1 MTFSL
6 EPGGGGLS
14 LGLPVAGRA
23 STAVAATLRQLE
35 GRDVALFRLDGGKHR
50 GAIGPAEG
58 VAIERLVTVATE
70 LGVPIVGVLA
80 TSGAD
85 IHEGVA
91 SLHAWGRVAR
101 QVSRAS
107 GVVPIVFAVIGP
119 CTSGPALMLGL
130 ADHVVMTPDAFAYV
144 SGPEAVAE
152 FTGVQIDRVRL
163 GGGSVH
169 DTRTG
174 VASLVAADDED
185 ALLAVADL
193 LSYLPANHLQDPP
206 VVAAAADDPLDRP
219 CRRAAAVVPDASR
232 ASYDVRTVLADVL
245 DEGSL
250 LEVRARYASNMVTA
264 YGRLGGRAVGII
276 ANQPQVRAG
285 TLDIEASRKAAR
297 FVQHCDAF
305 NLPILTF
312 VDTPGF
318 EPGKDLEW
326 RGMIRH
332 GAELVH
338 AYAAA
343 TVPRICLV
351 LRKAYGGAYI
361 VMDSRELGNDAC
373 FAWPGAE
380 IAVMGSKGAVQIL
393 FGKKLAAIEN
403 EEVREKERLALESDY
418 DARFC
423 SPIEAAERGLV
434 DEVIDPHDTRRVLGA
449 ALAVHTRKRETAVA
463 RKHSISPC

>member
-1 MTFSL
+1 M
-6 EPGGGGLS
+6 
-14 LGLPVAGRA
+14 
-23 STAVAATLRQLE
+23 
-35 GRDVALFRLDGGKHR
+35 
-50 GAIGPAEG
+50 
-58 VAIERLVTVATE
+58 ATE

-152 FTGVQIDRVRL
+152 FTGVQIDRARL
-163 GGGSVH
+163 GGGLVH
-169 DTRTG
+169 DSRTG
-174 VASLVAADDED
+174 VASLVAADEED

-193 LSYLPANHLQDPP
+193 LSYLPANHLDDAP
-206 VVAAAADDPLDRP
+206 VVAPAADDPLDRP
-219 CRRAAAVVPDASR
+219 CRRAAAAVPDTAR

-264 YGRLGGRAVGII
+264 YGRLDGRPVGIV
-276 ANQPQVRAG
+276 ANQPKVRAG

-393 FGKKLAAIEN
+393 FGKRLAATLTIPRSASASGWPSRPSTTPGSAPPSRPPSGASSTRSSTPTKPGGSSGPPWLSTPASARRPWPASTPSRPAKESCDAPRRQARPDHRCSHRPVHRLLGGPLRPGAGRGDRADV
-403 EEVREKERLALESDY
+403 VRPGHEPDQAG
-418 DARFC
+418 
-423 SPIEAAERGLV
+423 SP
-434 DEVIDPHDTRRVLGA
+434 
-449 ALAVHTRKRETAVA
+449 ETAD
-463 RKHSISPC
+463 RT

>member
-1 MTFSL
+1 MTLSL
-6 EPGGGGLS
+6 EPGGGGFS

-23 STAVAATLRQLE
+23 SAAATATLRQLE

-58 VAIERLVTVATE
+58 VALERLVTLAIE
-70 LGVPIVGVLA
+70 LGVPIVGVMA

-101 QVSRAS
+101 AVSRAS
-107 GVVPIVFAVIGP
+107 GVVPIIFAVVGP

-130 ADHVVMTPDAFAYV
+130 ADHVVMTADAFAYV

-152 FTGVQIDRVRL
+152 FTGVHIDRAGL
-163 GGGSVH
+163 GGGPVH
-169 DTRTG
+169 DSRTG
-174 VASLVAADDED
+174 VASLVAADEDD
-185 ALLAVADL
+185 ALLAVSDL
-193 LSYLPANHLQDPP
+193 LSYLPANHFNDPP
-206 VVAAAADDPLDRP
+206 VEALGVDDPLDRP
-219 CRRAAAVVPDASR
+219 CRRAATAVPDAAR

-264 YGRLGGRAVGII
+264 YGRLGGRPVGII
-276 ANQPQVRAG
+276 ANQPHVRAG

-373 FAWPGAE
+373 FAWPQAE

-393 FGKKLAAIEN
+393 FGKKLAAIDDAET
-403 EEVREKERLALESDY
+403 REKERLALETEY

-434 DEVIDPHDTRRVLGA
+434 DEIIDPHDTRRVLGM
-449 ALAVHTRKRETAVA
+449 ALAVHGRKRETSVA

>member
-1 MTFSL
+1 MTLSL

-23 STAVAATLRQLE
+23 SPAATAALRQLE
-35 GRDVALFRLDGGKHR
+35 GRDVALFRLEGGKHR
-50 GAIGPAEG
+50 GAIGPPEG
-58 VAIERLVTVATE
+58 VAIERLVTLATD

-107 GVVPIVFAVIGP
+107 GVVPIVFAVVGP

-130 ADHVVMTPDAFAYV
+130 ADHVVMTPDSFAYV

-152 FTGVQIDRVRL
+152 FTGVVIDRAGL
-163 GGGSVH
+163 GGGPVH

-174 VASLVAADDED
+174 VASLVAADEED

-193 LSYLPANHLQDPP
+193 LAYLPANHLADPP
-206 VVAAAADDPLDRP
+206 AVPLAADDPLERP
-219 CRRAAAVVPDASR
+219 CRRAAGAVPDAAR

-250 LEVRARYASNMVTA
+250 LEVRARYAANMVTA
-264 YGRLGGRAVGII
+264 YGRLGGRPVGII
-276 ANQPQVRAG
+276 ANQPQIRAG

-343 TVPRICLV
+343 TVPRLCLV

-393 FGKKLAAIEN
+393 FGKRLAAIEGD
-403 EEVREKERLALESDY
+403 EERERQRVALEADY

-434 DEVIDPHDTRRVLGA
+434 DEIIDPHDTRRVLGA
-449 ALAVHTRKRETAVA
+449 ALAVHAAKRESTPA

>member
-1 MTFSL
+1 MA
-6 EPGGGGLS
+6 GG
-14 LGLPVAGRA
+14 A
-23 STAVAATLRQLE
+23 SPAATATLRQLE

-50 GAIGPAEG
+50 GAIGPPEG
-58 VAIERLVTVATE
+58 VAIERLVTLAID
-70 LGVPIVGVLA
+70 LGLPIVGVLA

-107 GVVPIVFAVIGP
+107 GVVPIVFAVVGP

-130 ADHVVMTPDAFAYV
+130 ADHVVMTPDSFAYV

-152 FTGVQIDRVRL
+152 FTGVQIDRAGL
-163 GGGSVH
+163 GGGPIH

-174 VASLVAADDED
+174 VASLVAADEDD

-193 LSYLPANHLQDPP
+193 LSYLPGNHLADPP
-206 VVAAAADDPLDRP
+206 LEALATGDPLERA
-219 CRRAAAVVPDASR
+219 CHRAAGAVPDTAR

-250 LEVRARYASNMVTA
+250 LEVRARYAANMVTA

-276 ANQPQVRAG
+276 ANQPHVRAG

-393 FGKKLAAIEN
+393 FGKKLAAIEDA
-403 EEVREKERLALESDY
+403 EERERQRLALETDY

-423 SPIEAAERGLV
+423 SPVEAAERGLV

-449 ALAVHTRKRETAVA
+449 ALAVHGRKRETGAP
-463 RKHSISPC
+463 RKHSLSPL

>member
-1 MTFSL
+1 MTLSL

-23 STAVAATLRQLE
+23 SSAATATLRRLE

-50 GAIGPAEG
+50 GAIGPPEG
-58 VAIERLVTVATE
+58 VAIERLVTLAIE

-91 SLHAWGRVAR
+91 SLHAWGKVAR

-107 GVVPIVFAVIGP
+107 GVVPIIFAVVGP

-130 ADHVVMTPDAFAYV
+130 ADHVIMTADAFAYV

-152 FTGVQIDRVRL
+152 FTGVQIDRAGL
-163 GGGSVH
+163 GGAPVH
-169 DTRTG
+169 DSRTG
-174 VASLVAADDED
+174 VASLVAADEED

-193 LSYLPANHLQDPP
+193 LSYLPANHLHDAP
-206 VVAAAADDPLDRP
+206 VEALAADDPLDRP
-219 CRRAAAVVPDASR
+219 CHRAATAVPDTAR

-245 DEGSL
+245 DAGSL

-264 YGRLGGRAVGII
+264 YGRLGGRAVGIV
-276 ANQPQVRAG
+276 ANQPHVRAG

-393 FGKKLAAIEN
+393 FGKKLAAIEDAAL
-403 EEVREKERLALESDY
+403 REQERLALETDY

-423 SPIEAAERGLV
+423 SPVEAAERGLV
-434 DEVIDPHDTRRVLGA
+434 DEIVDPHDTRRILGA
-449 ALAVHTRKRETAVA
+449 ALAVHSHKRETAVA

>member
-1 MTFSL
+1 MTLSL

-23 STAVAATLRQLE
+23 SAAATAALRRLH

-58 VAIERLVTVATE
+58 VVIERLVNLAIE
-70 LGVPIVGVLA
+70 LGVPVVGVMA

-107 GVVPIVFAVIGP
+107 GVVPIVFVVVGP

-130 ADHVVMTPDAFAYV
+130 ADHVVMTPDSFAYV

-152 FTGVQIDRVRL
+152 FTGIAVDRAGL
-163 GGGSVH
+163 GGGPVH

-174 VASLVAADDED
+174 VASLVAADEED

-193 LSYLPANHLQDPP
+193 LSYLPANH
-206 VVAAAADDPLDRP
+206 VADAPGVPLAGDDPLDRP
-219 CRRAAAVVPDASR
+219 CGRAAAVVPDAAR

-245 DEGSL
+245 DAGSL
-250 LEVRARYASNMVTA
+250 LEVRARYASNLVTA
-264 YGRLGGRAVGII
+264 YGRLGGRPVGIV
-276 ANQPQVRAG
+276 ANQPNVRAG

-361 VMDSRELGNDAC
+361 VMDSRKLGNDAC

-380 IAVMGSKGAVQIL
+380 IAVMGSRGAVQIL
-393 FGKKLAAIEN
+393 FGKKLAEIEN
-403 EEVREKERLALESDY
+403 VEVREKERAALEADY

-434 DEVIDPHDTRRVLGA
+434 DEVIDPHDTRSVLAA
-449 ALAVHTRKRETAVA
+449 ALAVHASKRETTVA

>member
-1 MTFSL
+1 MTL
-6 EPGGGGLS
+6 HLDGGGS
-14 LGLPVAGRA
+14 LPVVAGT
-23 STAVAATLRQLE
+23 STAVSASLRHLD
-35 GRDVALFRLDGGKHR
+35 GRPVAFFRLEGGKHR
-50 GAIGPAEG
+50 GAIGPPEG
-58 VAIERLVTVATE
+58 IVLERIVGRAVE
-70 LGVPIVGVLA
+70 LGLPLVGVLS

-101 QVSRAS
+101 SVVAQAS
-107 GVVPIVFAVIGP
+107 GVVPIVLAVIGP
-119 CTSGPALMLGL
+119 CTSGPALLLGV

-152 FTGVQIDRVRL
+152 FTGVSIDRRTL
-163 GGGSVH
+163 GGGAVH
-169 DTRTG
+169 DSRTG
-174 VASLVAADDED
+174 VASLVAADEED

-193 LSYLPANHLQDPP
+193 LAYLPSHHLQDPP
-206 VVAAAADDPLDRP
+206 GEATHDPLDRL
-219 CRRAAAVVPDASR
+219 CRRAAEAVPDAGRS
-232 ASYDVRTVLADVL
+232 SYDVRTVVADVL
-245 DEGSL
+245 DAGTF
-250 LEVRARYASNMVTA
+250 LEVRARYAPNMVTG
-264 YGRLGGRAVGII
+264 YGRLGGRAVAVI
-276 ANQPQVRAG
+276 ANQPRQRAG

-297 FVQHCDAF
+297 FVQCADAF
-305 NLPILTF
+305 NTAILTF

-361 VMDSRELGNDAC
+361 VMDSKGLGNDAS

-380 IAVMGSKGAVQIL
+380 IAVMGAKGAVQVL
-393 FGKKLAAIEN
+393 SGKRLSAIGSDWER
-403 EEVREKERLALESDY
+403 EQVRAGLERDY
-418 DARFC
+418 EARFC
-423 SPIEAAERGLV
+423 NPRLAAERGLV
-434 DEVIDPHDTRRVLGA
+434 DDIIDPLDTRRVLGG
-449 ALAVHTRKRETAVA
+449 ALAGLASKRERHATRKHT
-463 RKHSISPC
+463 ISPC

>member
-1 MTFSL
+1 MTLSI
-6 EPGGGGLS
+6 EPGGGGLA

-23 STAVAATLRQLE
+23 STAVTAALRRLD

-58 VAIERLVTVATE
+58 VALERVVGLATE
-70 LGVPIVGVLA
+70 LGVPIVGLLA

-91 SLHAWGRVAR
+91 SLHAWGRIAR
-101 QVSRAS
+101 GLSRAS

-152 FTGVQIDRVRL
+152 FTGVAIDRVGL
-163 GGGSVH
+163 GGAPVH
-169 DTRTG
+169 DSRTG
-174 VASLVAADDED
+174 VASLVAADEED
-185 ALLAVADL
+185 ALLAVGEL
-193 LSYLPANHLQDPP
+193 LSYLPANHVEDPP
-206 VVAAAADDPLDRP
+206 VLGPVAEDPADRP
-219 CRRAAAVVPDASR
+219 CRRAAEAVPDVAR
-232 ASYDVRTVLADVL
+232 EAYDVRTVLGDVA

-250 LEVRARYASNMVTA
+250 LEVRARYAPNMVTA
-264 YGRLGGRAVGII
+264 YGRLDGRPVGIV
-276 ANQPQVRAG
+276 ANQPHVRAG
-285 TLDIEASRKAAR
+285 TIDIEASRKAAR

-305 NLPILTF
+305 NLPIVTF

-343 TVPRICLV
+343 TVPRICVV

-361 VMDSRELGNDAC
+361 VMDSRKLGNDAC
-373 FAWPGAE
+373 YAWPGAE
-380 IAVMGSKGAVQIL
+380 IAVMGSRGAVQIL
-393 FGKKLAAIEN
+393 FGKRLAAVDDA
-403 EEVREKERLALESDY
+403 EERNRQRLALECDY

-423 SPIEAAERGLV
+423 SPVEAAERGLV
-434 DEVIDPHDTRRVLGA
+434 DEVIDPRDTRRMLVA
-449 ALAVHTRKRETAVA
+449 ALALHTRKRESAVA

>member
-1 MTFSL
+1 MTLSL

-14 LGLPVAGRA
+14 LGLPVAGGA
-23 STAVAATLRQLE
+23 STAATATLRRLE

-50 GAIGPAEG
+50 GAIGPPEG
-58 VAIERLVTVATE
+58 VAIERLVTLAAE
-70 LGVPIVGVLA
+70 LGLPIVGVLA

-152 FTGVQIDRVRL
+152 FTGIVVDRAGL
-163 GGGSVH
+163 GGAPVH
-169 DTRTG
+169 DSRTG
-174 VASLVAADDED
+174 VASLVAADEDD

-193 LSYLPANHLQDPP
+193 LSYLPANHLDDAPC
-206 VVAAAADDPLDRP
+206 VAPAGDPLDRP
-219 CRRAAAVVPDASR
+219 CRRAAGAVPDVAR

-264 YGRLGGRAVGII
+264 YGRLGGRSVGIV
-276 ANQPQVRAG
+276 ANQPHVRAG

-393 FGKKLAAIEN
+393 FGKRLAAICDV
-403 EEVREKERLALESDY
+403 EERDRERIALETDY

-423 SPIEAAERGLV
+423 SPVEAAERGLV

-449 ALAVHTRKRETAVA
+449 ALAVHARKRETVVA
-463 RKHSISPC
+463 RKHSLSPC

>member
-1 MTFSL
+1 
-6 EPGGGGLS
+6 
-14 LGLPVAGRA
+14 
-23 STAVAATLRQLE
+23 
-35 GRDVALFRLDGGKHR
+35 
-50 GAIGPAEG
+50 
-58 VAIERLVTVATE
+58 
-70 LGVPIVGVLA
+70 
-80 TSGAD
+80 
-85 IHEGVA
+85 
-91 SLHAWGRVAR
+91 
-101 QVSRAS
+101 VSRAS

-152 FTGVQIDRVRL
+152 FTGVQIDRARL
-163 GGGSVH
+163 GGGPVH
-169 DTRTG
+169 DSRTG
-174 VASLVAADDED
+174 VASLVAADEED

-193 LSYLPANHLQDPP
+193 LSYLPANHLHDAP
-206 VVAAAADDPLDRP
+206 VVAPAADDPLDRP
-219 CRRAAAVVPDASR
+219 CVRAAAAVPDATR
-232 ASYDVRTVLADVL
+232 ASYDVRTLLADVL
-245 DEGSL
+245 DAGSL

-264 YGRLGGRAVGII
+264 YGRLDGRPLGIV

-393 FGKKLAAIEN
+393 FGKRLAAIEDP
-403 EEVREKERLALESDY
+403 EERERERLALETEY

-423 SPIEAAERGLV
+423 SPVEAAERGLV

-449 ALAVHTRKRETAVA
+449 ALAIHSRKRETAVA

>member
-1 MTFSL
+1 
-6 EPGGGGLS
+6 
-14 LGLPVAGRA
+14 
-23 STAVAATLRQLE
+23 
-35 GRDVALFRLDGGKHR
+35 
-50 GAIGPAEG
+50 
-58 VAIERLVTVATE
+58 
-70 LGVPIVGVLA
+70 
-80 TSGAD
+80 
-85 IHEGVA
+85 
-91 SLHAWGRVAR
+91 
-101 QVSRAS
+101 
-107 GVVPIVFAVIGP
+107 
-119 CTSGPALMLGL
+119 
-130 ADHVVMTPDAFAYV
+130 
-144 SGPEAVAE
+144 
-152 FTGVQIDRVRL
+152 
-163 GGGSVH
+163 
-169 DTRTG
+169 
-174 VASLVAADDED
+174 
-185 ALLAVADL
+185 
-193 LSYLPANHLQDPP
+193 
-206 VVAAAADDPLDRP
+206 
-219 CRRAAAVVPDASR
+219 VVPDAAR

-264 YGRLGGRAVGII
+264 YGRLGGRPVGVI

-326 RGMIRH
+326 RGLIRH

-361 VMDSRELGNDAC
+361 VMDSRKLGNDAC

-393 FGKKLAAIEN
+393 FGKRLAAIEDA
-403 EEVREKERLALESDY
+403 ERRDKERSLLEAEY

-423 SPIEAAERGLV
+423 SPVEAAERGLV
-434 DEVIDPHDTRRVLGA
+434 DDVIDPRDTRRVLGA
-449 ALAVHTRKRETAVA
+449 ALDVHARKRETAVP

>member
-1 MTFSL
+1 MTLSL

-14 LGLPVAGRA
+14 LGLAVAGRA
-23 STAVAATLRQLE
+23 SPAATATLRRLE

-50 GAIGPAEG
+50 GAIGPPEG
-58 VAIERLVTVATE
+58 LTIERLVTLATD
-70 LGVPIVGVLA
+70 LGVPIVGILA

-107 GVVPIVFAVIGP
+107 GVVPIVFAVVGP

-152 FTGVQIDRVRL
+152 FTGVRIDRVGL
-163 GGGSVH
+163 GGCPVH
-169 DTRTG
+169 DSRTG
-174 VASLVAADDED
+174 VASLVAADEED

-193 LSYLPANHLQDPP
+193 LSYLPTNHFDDAP
-206 VVAAAADDPLDRP
+206 VVAPATDDPLDRP
-219 CRRAAAVVPDASR
+219 CRRAAAAVPDAAR
-232 ASYDVRTVLADVL
+232 ASYDVRTVLVDVL

-250 LEVRARYASNMVTA
+250 LEVRARYASNLVTA
-264 YGRLGGRAVGII
+264 YGRLGGRPVGII

-305 NLPILTF
+305 NLAVLTF

-393 FGKKLAAIEN
+393 FGKRLAATRDP
-403 EEVREKERLALESDY
+403 EERERQRIAMETDY

-434 DEVIDPHDTRRVLGA
+434 DEVIDPHETRRVLGA
-449 ALAVHTRKRETAVA
+449 ALAVHARKRETAVA

>member
-1 MTFSL
+1 MTLSL

-14 LGLPVAGRA
+14 LGLPVAGGA
-23 STAVAATLRQLE
+23 SAAATATLRRLE
-35 GRDVALFRLDGGKHR
+35 GRDIAFFRLDGGKHR
-50 GAIGPAEG
+50 GAIGPPEG
-58 VAIERLVTVATE
+58 VAIERLVTPAIE
-70 LGVPIVGVLA
+70 LGLPIVGVLS

-107 GVVPIVFAVIGP
+107 GVVPIVFAVVGP

-130 ADHVVMTPDAFAYV
+130 ADHVVMTADAFAYV

-152 FTGVQIDRVRL
+152 FTGIAVDRAGL
-163 GGGSVH
+163 GGAPIH
-169 DTRTG
+169 DSRTG
-174 VASLVAADDED
+174 VASLVAADEDD

-193 LSYLPANHLQDPP
+193 LSYLPPNHLQDAP
-206 VVAAAADDPLDRP
+206 VSALASDDPLDRP
-219 CRRAAAVVPDASR
+219 CRRAAGTVPDVAR

-264 YGRLGGRAVGII
+264 YGRLGGRPVGII

-305 NLPILTF
+305 NLAVLTF

-373 FAWPGAE
+373 FAWPRAE
-380 IAVMGSKGAVQIL
+380 IAVMGASGAVAIL
-393 FGKKLAAIEN
+393 NRREIDAAPDPEA
-403 EEVREKERLALESDY
+403 ERRRLVDSYRLNY
-418 DARFC
+418 CTPR
-423 SPIEAAERGLV
+423 IAAERGYV
-434 DEVIDPHDTRRVLGA
+434 DAVIQPETTR
-449 ALAVHTRKRETAVA
+449 
-463 RKHSISPC
+463 

>member
-1 MTFSL
+1 MTLSL

-23 STAVAATLRQLE
+23 SSAATAALRPLE
-35 GRDVALFRLDGGKHR
+35 GRDVAFFRLDGGKHR
-50 GAIGPAEG
+50 GAIGPPEG
-58 VAIERLVTVATE
+58 VAIERLVTLATD
-70 LGVPIVGVLA
+70 LGLPIVGVLA

-107 GVVPIVFAVIGP
+107 GVVPIVFAVVGP

-152 FTGVQIDRVRL
+152 FTGVAIDRAGL
-163 GGGSVH
+163 GGGPVH

-174 VASLVAADDED
+174 VASLVAADEED

-193 LSYLPANHLQDPP
+193 LSYLPANHLADPP
-206 VVAAAADDPLDRP
+206 AVALPADDPLDRA
-219 CRRAAAVVPDASR
+219 CHRAAGAVPDAAR

-264 YGRLGGRAVGII
+264 YGRLGGRSVGII
-276 ANQPQVRAG
+276 ANQPHVRAG

-393 FGKKLAAIEN
+393 FGKKLAEIDNAEA
-403 EEVREKERLALESDY
+403 REKERLALETEY

-423 SPIEAAERGLV
+423 SPVEAAERGLV

-449 ALAVHTRKRETAVA
+449 ALAIHAYKRETSVA

>member
-1 MTFSL
+1 ML
-6 EPGGGGLS
+6 ERLVHLATES
-14 LGLPVAGRA
+14 GLPV
-23 STAVAATLRQLE
+23 
-35 GRDVALFRLDGGKHR
+35 
-50 GAIGPAEG
+50 
-58 VAIERLVTVATE
+58 
-70 LGVPIVGVLA
+70 VGVVS

-101 QVSRAS
+101 ALSRAS
-107 GVVPIVFAVIGP
+107 GVVPLILAVVGP
-119 CTSGPALMLGL
+119 CTSGPALLLGL

-144 SGPEAVAE
+144 SGPEAIAA
-152 FTGVQIDRVRL
+152 FTGVVVDRVSL
-163 GGGSVH
+163 GGGAIH

-174 VASLVAADDED
+174 LVSLVAADDDD
-185 ALLAVADL
+185 A
-193 LSYLPANHLQDPP
+193 
-206 VVAAAADDPLDRP
+206 VVAACDLLAYLPSNHMEDAPVQPLAPDDPLDRP
-219 CRRAAAVVPDASR
+219 CHRAAQAVPAEAR

-245 DEGSL
+245 DAGSL
-250 LEVRARYASNMVTA
+250 LEVRARYAGNMVTG
-264 YGRLGGRAVGII
+264 YGRLGGRAVGIV
-276 ANQPQVRAG
+276 ANQPLQRAG

-297 FVQHCDAF
+297 FVQACDAF

-343 TVPRICLV
+343 TVPRLCLV

-361 VMDSRELGNDAC
+361 VMDSRDLGNDAC

-380 IAVMGSKGAVQIL
+380 IAVMGAKGAVQVL
-393 FGKKLAAIEN
+393 FGKRLEAIEDVA
-403 EEVREKERLALESDY
+403 ERERLRATLEQDY
-418 DARFC
+418 EERYC
-423 SPIEAAERGLV
+423 SPAVAAERGLV
-434 DEVIDPHDTRRVLGA
+434 DDVIDPAETRRVLGT
-449 ALAVHTRKRETAVA
+449 ALALHATKREGLTA

>member
-1 MTFSL
+1 L
-6 EPGGGGLS
+6 VNL
-14 LGLPVAGRA
+14 
-23 STAVAATLRQLE
+23 
-35 GRDVALFRLDGGKHR
+35 
-50 GAIGPAEG
+50 AI
-58 VAIERLVTVATE
+58 E
-70 LGVPIVGVLA
+70 LGVPIVGVMA

-130 ADHVVMTPDAFAYV
+130 ADHVVMTPDSFAYV

-152 FTGVQIDRVRL
+152 FTGVQIDRARL
-163 GGGSVH
+163 GGGPVH
-169 DTRTG
+169 DSRTG
-174 VASLVAADDED
+174 VASLVAADEDD
-185 ALLAVADL
+185 ALLAVSDL
-193 LSYLPANHLQDPP
+193 LSYLPANHLADPP
-206 VVAAAADDPLDRP
+206 VEAVGGGDPLDRP
-219 CRRAAAVVPDASR
+219 CRRAAGAVPAEAR

-264 YGRLGGRAVGII
+264 YGRLGGRPVGII

-373 FAWPGAE
+373 FAWPNAE

-393 FGKKLAAIEN
+393 FGKKLAAIDN
-403 EEVREKERLALESDY
+403 AEVAEKERLALEAEY

-423 SPIEAAERGLV
+423 SPVEAAERGLV
-434 DEVIDPHDTRRVLGA
+434 DEVIDPGDTRRVLGL
-449 ALAVHTRKRETAVA
+449 ALAVHSRKRETSVA

>member
-1 MTFSL
+1 MTLSL

-23 STAVAATLRQLE
+23 SAAATACLRELD

-58 VAIERLVTVATE
+58 VAIERLVTLAIE

-107 GVVPIVFAVIGP
+107 GVVPIVFAVVGP

-130 ADHVVMTPDAFAYV
+130 ADHVVMTPDSFAYV

-152 FTGVQIDRVRL
+152 FTGIAVDRARL
-163 GGGSVH
+163 GGGPIH

-174 VASLVAADDED
+174 VASLVAADEED

-193 LSYLPANHLQDPP
+193 LSYLPANHVNDPP
-206 VVAAAADDPLDRP
+206 LVPLAADDPLDRA
-219 CRRAAAVVPDASR
+219 CGRAASVVPDTAR

-245 DEGSL
+245 DAGSL
-250 LEVRARYASNMVTA
+250 LEVRARYASNLVTA
-264 YGRLGGRAVGII
+264 YGRLGGRPVGIV
-276 ANQPQVRAG
+276 ANQPHVRAG

-361 VMDSRELGNDAC
+361 VMDSRNLGNDAC

-393 FGKKLAAIEN
+393 FGKKLAEIEN
-403 EEVREKERLALESDY
+403 AEVREKERAALEADY

-434 DEVIDPHDTRRVLGA
+434 DEVIDPRDTRWVLGT
-449 ALAVHTRKRETAVA
+449 ALAVHASKRETAVA

>member
-1 MTFSL
+1 MTLSL
-6 EPGGGGLS
+6 EPGGGLS
-14 LGLPVAGRA
+14 LGLPVAGGA
-23 STAVAATLRQLE
+23 SAAATATLRRLE
-35 GRDVALFRLDGGKHR
+35 GRDVAFFRLDGGKHR
-50 GAIGPAEG
+50 GAIGPTEG
-58 VAIERLVTVATE
+58 VVLERLVTLATE
-70 LGVPIVGVLA
+70 LGLPIVGVLA

-91 SLHAWGRVAR
+91 SLHAWGRLAR

-107 GVVPIVFAVIGP
+107 GVVPIIFAVVGP

-130 ADHVVMTPDAFAYV
+130 ADHVVMTADAFAYV

-152 FTGVQIDRVRL
+152 FTGIAVDRARL
-163 GGGSVH
+163 GGAPIH
-169 DTRTG
+169 DSRTG
-174 VASLVAADDED
+174 VASLVAADEDD

-193 LSYLPANHLQDPP
+193 LSYLPPNHLQDAP
-206 VVAAAADDPLDRP
+206 VTAPAADDPLDRP
-219 CRRAAAVVPDASR
+219 CRRAAGTVPDVAR

-264 YGRLGGRAVGII
+264 YGRLGGRPVGII

-305 NLPILTF
+305 NLAVLTF

-393 FGKKLAAIEN
+393 FGKRLAAIEDAD
-403 EEVREKERLALESDY
+403 ERERQRLALETDY

-434 DEVIDPHDTRRVLGA
+434 DQVIDPHDTRRVLGA
-449 ALAVHTRKRETAVA
+449 ALAVHARKRETAVS

>member
-1 MTFSL
+1 MTLSL

-23 STAVAATLRQLE
+23 STAATATLRRLE
-35 GRDVALFRLDGGKHR
+35 GRDVGLFRLDGGKHR

-70 LGVPIVGVLA
+70 LGIPIVGVLA

-107 GVVPIVFAVIGP
+107 GVVPIVFAVVGP

-152 FTGVQIDRVRL
+152 FTGVQIDRFRL
-163 GGGSVH
+163 GGGPVH
-169 DTRTG
+169 DSRTG
-174 VASLVAADDED
+174 VASLVAADEED
-185 ALLAVADL
+185 AMLAVADL
-193 LSYLPANHLQDPP
+193 LSYLPANHLLDPP
-206 VVAAAADDPLDRP
+206 VDAPAPDDLLDRP
-219 CRRAAAVVPDASR
+219 CRRAATAVPDTAR

-264 YGRLGGRAVGII
+264 YGRLGGRPVGIV

-393 FGKKLAAIEN
+393 FGKRLAAIEDPD
-403 EEVREKERLALESDY
+403 ERERERLALETEY

-434 DEVIDPHDTRRVLGA
+434 DEVIDPHETRRVLGA
-449 ALAVHTRKRETAVA
+449 ALAVHARKRETAAA

>member
-1 MTFSL
+1 MTLSL

-23 STAVAATLRQLE
+23 SAAATATLRQLD

-58 VAIERLVTVATE
+58 VTIERLVTLAIE

-107 GVVPIVFAVIGP
+107 GVVPIIFAVVGP

-130 ADHVVMTPDAFAYV
+130 ADHVVMTPDSFAYV

-152 FTGVQIDRVRL
+152 FTGVQIDRARL
-163 GGGSVH
+163 GGGAVH
-169 DTRTG
+169 DSRTG
-174 VASLVAADDED
+174 VASMVGADEED

-193 LSYLPANHLQDPP
+193 LSYLPANHVDDAP
-206 VVAAAADDPLDRP
+206 VEPLAADDPLDRS
-219 CRRAAAVVPDASR
+219 CGRAATAVPDDAR

-245 DEGSL
+245 DAGSL

-264 YGRLGGRAVGII
+264 YGRLGGRPVGIV

-351 LRKAYGGAYI
+351 VRKAYGGAYI

-373 FAWPGAE
+373 FAWPNAE

-393 FGKKLAAIEN
+393 FGKKLAEIEN
-403 EEVREKERLALESDY
+403 AEVREKERMALEADY
-418 DARFC
+418 DPWAGQQWTEEEVAAWKARG
-423 SPIEAAERGLV
+423 RGR
-434 DEVIDPHDTRRVLGA
+434 TRRTKSDPEPSG
-449 ALAVHTRKRETAVA
+449 
-463 RKHSISPC
+463 S

>member
-1 MTFSL
+1 MTLSL

-23 STAVAATLRQLE
+23 SPAATAVLRQLE

-50 GAIGPAEG
+50 GAIGPPEG
-58 VAIERLVTVATE
+58 VAIERLVTLAIE

-101 QVSRAS
+101 QVARAS
-107 GVVPIVFAVIGP
+107 GVVPIVFAVVGP

-130 ADHVVMTPDAFAYV
+130 ADHVVVTPDSFAYV

-152 FTGVQIDRVRL
+152 FTGVRIDRAGL
-163 GGGSVH
+163 GGAPVH

-174 VASLVAADDED
+174 VASLVAADEDD

-193 LSYLPANHLQDPP
+193 LSYLPANHLADPP
-206 VVAAAADDPLDRP
+206 PAALSPADPLERA
-219 CRRAAAVVPDASR
+219 CHRAAGAVPDTAR

-250 LEVRARYASNMVTA
+250 LEVRARYAANMVTA
-264 YGRLGGRAVGII
+264 YGRLGGRPVGII

-393 FGKKLAAIEN
+393 FGKRLAAIDDA
-403 EEVREKERLALESDY
+403 EERDRQRAALEADY
-418 DARFC
+418 DGRFC
-423 SPIEAAERGLV
+423 SPFEAAERGLV
-434 DEVIDPHDTRRVLGA
+434 DEVIDPADTRRVLGA
-449 ALAVHTRKRETAVA
+449 ALAIHAAKRESAPA